1 VPKVQVLEMRKIT
14 GRFLSDTG
22 KIVGKI
28 LEPDCYFKYRY
39 PEFASA
45 GVLLDKVA

>member
-1 VPKVQVLEMRKIT
+1 VPKVQVLDMRKIM

-22 KIVGKI
+22 ISWGNF

-39 PEFASA
+39 PERSSA